1 MDDAQRDELLVRLD
15 ERTKATHETVKKLDE
30 KVSKQNGRVRRLE
43 IKWGYLAGIGA
54 VAVIGIPIL
63 IRFIWG

>member
-15 ERTKATHETVKKLDE
+15 ERTKATHETVEKLDE
-30 KVSKQNGRVRRLE
+30 KVGKQNGRIRRLE

>member
-15 ERTKATHETVKKLDE
+15 ERTKATHETVEKLDE

>member
-15 ERTKATHETVKKLDE
+15 ERTKATHETVEKLDG
-30 KVSKQNGRVRRLE
+30 KVGKQNGRIRRLE